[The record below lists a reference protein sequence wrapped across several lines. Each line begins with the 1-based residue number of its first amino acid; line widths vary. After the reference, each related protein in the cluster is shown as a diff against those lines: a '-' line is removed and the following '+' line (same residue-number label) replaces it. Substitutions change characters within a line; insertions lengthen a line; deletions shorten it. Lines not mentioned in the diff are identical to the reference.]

1 MTPSSLLLDR
11 MTWPEVAE
19 ALKTVKV
26 ALLAFGSCEQHGPHL
41 EMRTDTV
48 RAYEI
53 ARRLAERFHPEVL
66 LCPPIP
72 LGQSEHHLGFPGT
85 LSLRP
90 STLAAVVEDVLQS
103 LHHHGVRKFLLINGH
118 GGNNPVLH
126 TVASEFKN
134 HHAIDIAITGIT
146 AMVADL
152 VENFTDGHLKGHA
165 CEVEVSQAM
174 ILAPE
179 MVRLERLEAGQMKQ
193 RSLTY
198 TSSEYATRII
208 MPYRF
213 DEMTINGALGD
224 ATKYSRQFGQD
235 MIDTALDRICVFL
248 RELIDKPSLQPRPP
262 RSE

>member
-1 MTPSSLLLDR
+1 

-26 ALLAFGSCEQHGPHL
+26 ALLAIGSCEQHGPHL

-53 ARRLAERFHPEVL
+53 ARRLAARFYPEVL
-66 LCPPIP
+66 LCPPIA
-72 LGQSEHHLGFPGT
+72 LGQSQHHLGFPGT

-90 STLAAVVEDVLQS
+90 GTLAAVVEDVLQS
-103 LHHHGVRKFLLINGH
+103 LRHHGIRKFLLVNGH
-118 GGNNPVLH
+118 GGNNPTLQ
-126 TVASEFKN
+126 TVAGELKN
-134 HHAIDIAITGIT
+134 HHDIDIAITGIT
-146 AMVADL
+146 PMVVDL
-152 VENFTDGHLKGHA
+152 VKNFTNGHLTGHA

-179 MVRLERLEAGQMKQ
+179 MVRLDRLEAGQMKQ
-193 RSLTY
+193 RPLTY
-198 TSSEYATRII
+198 ASSEYATRIM

-213 DEMTINGALGD
+213 DEMTANGALGD

-235 MIDTALDRICVFL
+235 MIDTALDRISVFL
-248 RELIDKPSLQPRPP
+248 RELIDKPPHHPHPP
-262 RSE
+262 QSE